1 MQDIIKKD
9 NQFIANTY
17 KRQQIVIKEG
27 HGSIAIDSE
36 GNKYIDFA
44 AGIAVNILGYSDKK
58 WARAVAKQARELSH
72 TSNLY
77 YTEPCVRLAE
87 YLCDKTGFKKVFFTN
102 SGAEANETAIK
113 CARKYSIEK
122 YNADRYE
129 IITFNNGF
137 HGRTYGALSATAQEK
152 FQAPFKPMLDG
163 FKYIDCV
170 DINQLKNAISD
181 NTAAVI
187 IELVQGE
194 GGVNVLDKTY
204 VKKLASILKRKD
216 ILLIIDEV
224 QTGNGRTGSLF
235 SYMQYDI
242 TPDIVTTAKGLGGG
256 LPIGAVMFNEKTQSV
271 LSYGDHGTTFGA
283 NPICCAGALSIVKRL
298 DRKLLNRVK
307 EQGEQIKKT
316 ISLWKNVEYVSG
328 LGYMIGIKTNKNA
341 ADIVELAAKN
351 GLLVITAKD
360 KIRLL
365 PPLNISQEDL
375 TKGLGILK
383 EIIEK

>member
-1 MQDIIKKD
+1 
-9 NQFIANTY
+9 
-17 KRQQIVIKEG
+17 
-27 HGSIAIDSE
+27 
-36 GNKYIDFA
+36 
-44 AGIAVNILGYSDKK
+44 
-58 WARAVAKQARELSH
+58 
-72 TSNLY
+72 
-77 YTEPCVRLAE
+77 
-87 YLCDKTGFKKVFFTN
+87 
-102 SGAEANETAIK
+102 
-113 CARKYSIEK
+113 
-122 YNADRYE
+122 
-129 IITFNNGF
+129 
-137 HGRTYGALSATAQEK
+137 
-152 FQAPFKPMLDG
+152 MLDG